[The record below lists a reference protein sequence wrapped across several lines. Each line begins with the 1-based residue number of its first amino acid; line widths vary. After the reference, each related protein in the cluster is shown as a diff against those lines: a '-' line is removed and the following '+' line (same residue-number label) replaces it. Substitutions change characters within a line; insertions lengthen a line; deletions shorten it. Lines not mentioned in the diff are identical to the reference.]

1 MTDAIILPSTL
12 FRNEKLNQQEHQ
24 QEHQHQRNDR
34 RRGKEETIDSLPEL
48 TNDPTLSL
56 STQEDDANR
65 NNNFRLLCLHCKRH
79 QQQQQRRQQQ
89 QHCCQSSP
97 SSVTHPFL
105 NPTIKPKRR
114 RTTKQLQPITKC
126 QLSQH
131 NTLQSAW
138 LLCGTTIYDATFYI
152 QHHPGGVNSILR
164 KSGGVVDCTRDLKFH
179 TVKAVRMWKELEIGY
194 LVPCNGSNSGSVY
207 ENGGLEEE
215 GEGDV
220 YDCCSSNERCGIE
233 QQEQCIIS

>member
-79 QQQQQRRQQQ
+79 QQ
-89 QHCCQSSP
+89 
-97 SSVTHPFL
+97 
-105 NPTIKPKRR
+105 TIKPKRR

>member
-1 MTDAIILPSTL
+1 VFKSIAIINTNIMTDAIILPSTL

-48 TNDPTLSL
+48 TNDPTLSQ

-79 QQQQQRRQQQ
+79 QQ
-89 QHCCQSSP
+89 
-97 SSVTHPFL
+97 
-105 NPTIKPKRR
+105 TIKPKRR